1 MIHHRI
7 AAGALALGLFT
18 AGATGAHA
26 QNFPMTSGDYVEISE
41 ITIEDGHNLDYANF
55 LASQWKAQEEFAK
68 SQGWIT
74 GYEVLANVNKRA
86 GEADLYLL
94 VRMKS
99 LPDAAESAKREDVA
113 RAHVKMTDA
122 QMEAS
127 SGDRAKY
134 RHVIGSQLLQVLN
147 FK

>member
-41 ITIEDGHNLDYANF
+41 ITI
-55 LASQWKAQEEFAK
+55 EEFAK